1 MEISIPDLKRKKEA
15 LMATFRQHLKKKKA
29 SVSSGC
35 GYEDVYKPIW
45 VFYDVMES
53 FLGDVYECSNKMHTL
68 TQRYEHTVVE
78 PQTYETRKV
87 LDEQEELAR
96 PANIT
101 TQEGL
106 PTPSNKN
113 VLKRRS
119 SNPPELQ
126 EATRHMKSALGT
138 INAVLSNKM
147 NQGDDVCD
155 LYGKL
160 LASKLKKYFSD
171 VEQQEVMCELDNVL
185 IKRIRNRQTQ
195 SYISSP
201 STPRSVDSFSPA
213 SPLQIHR
220 PSSSQT
226 FYITSDSP
234 VSMPQQ
240 PSSSPGYPMLN
251 IPEPNSIL
259 TPNIIMLSP
268 QHPHS
273 TPSTTTATLPVQ
285 KSDIYSSTFTSKRQ
299 SGNRIKIL
307 HDEVVNAG
315 QINPIREAFSKA
327 VENDI

>member
-1 MEISIPDLKRKKEA
+1 MVSGTGPAPNQADTVAFWRGLWSEPVNHSEGPWTEVVASQCADLHHKDKKKVHDAWVRISNEMEISIPDLKRKKEA
-15 LMATFRQHLKKKKA
+15 LMATFRQHLKRKRLQYLLDVVMKTYINPFGERKQNDLF
-29 SVSSGC
+29 VSKSQ
-35 GYEDVYKPIW
+35 
-45 VFYDVMES
+45 
-53 FLGDVYECSNKMHTL
+53 
-68 TQRYEHTVVE
+68 TQRYEHPVVE
-78 PQTYETRKV
+78 PQTYETIQV
-87 LDEQEELAR
+87 LDEQEKLAR

-119 SNPPELQ
+119 SNPTELQ
-126 EATRHMKSALGT
+126 EATRHMKIALGT

-213 SPLQIHR
+213 SPL
-220 PSSSQT
+220 
-226 FYITSDSP
+226 
-234 VSMPQQ
+234 
-240 PSSSPGYPMLN
+240 
-251 IPEPNSIL
+251 
-259 TPNIIMLSP
+259 
-268 QHPHS
+268 
-273 TPSTTTATLPVQ
+273 
-285 KSDIYSSTFTSKRQ
+285 
-299 SGNRIKIL
+299 
-307 HDEVVNAG
+307 
-315 QINPIREAFSKA
+315 
-327 VENDI
+327 

>member
-185 IKRIRNRQTQ
+185 IDKKNKE
-195 SYISSP
+195 SP
-201 STPRSVDSFSPA
+201 NTELYFFP
-213 SPLQIHR
+213 
-220 PSSSQT
+220 
-226 FYITSDSP
+226 
-234 VSMPQQ
+234 
-240 PSSSPGYPMLN
+240 
-251 IPEPNSIL
+251 
-259 TPNIIMLSP
+259 
-268 QHPHS
+268 
-273 TPSTTTATLPVQ
+273 
-285 KSDIYSSTFTSKRQ
+285 KYSALR
-299 SGNRIKIL
+299 
-307 HDEVVNAG
+307 
-315 QINPIREAFSKA
+315 
-327 VENDI
+327 